1 MNIFFEYN
9 GKTISL
15 PINPEELEIS
25 RDGNNESVDV
35 VGIGEVN
42 IIKSKKLIPIS
53 ISSFFPEDKIPNEFI
68 KFFETVQDE
77 KKPMRIIF
85 KEMNLNMQVSIE
97 SFKYSIKAGEEKD
110 RYYELE
116 VLEWKNY
123 APILIKQETKK
134 EETTN
139 QEQSEEQPQEQTKQ
153 QEEPQKGDIVKFN
166 GGNHYKSSQAN
177 NPTGKPRTCGNAE
190 LTLINKGSKHP
201 YHLIGVTGG
210 SDVYGWVDEGSFTK

>member
-1 MNIFFEYN
+1 MEIFFEYS

-35 VGIGEVN
+35 VGVGEVN

-53 ISSFFPEDKIPNEFI
+53 INSFFPENKNPNEFI
-68 KFFETVQDE
+68 KFFETAQDE

-97 SFKYSIKAGEEKD
+97 SFKYIIKAGEEKD

-123 APILIKQETKK
+123 APILVKGQTKK
-134 EETTN
+134 EETPN
-139 QEQSEEQPQEQTKQ
+139 QEQTEEQPKEEIKQ
-153 QEEPQKGDIVKFN
+153 QEEPKKGDIVKFN

-177 NPTGKPRTCGNAE
+177 NPTGKPRTSGNAE

-210 SDVYGWVDEGSFTK
+210 SDVYGWVDEGSFTR